1 METSQISN
9 ENEKICM
16 IREAAKTIIS
26 GGVIVYPTETVYG
39 IGANALDEQAIRR
52 VFQIKKR
59 PMSMPIFLAV
69 SSLEM
74 LDMVAELGADD
85 RELLDRL
92 MPGPVSVLVR
102 RKSIVPNV
110 LTAGSPL
117 VGVRFPDH
125 EVALRIIDAAGPI
138 TSTSAN
144 RTGTPSPASAEE
156 VSPEIADRVEMVLD
170 GGKCKFGQ
178 PSTLLD
184 LTNRKIIRPGAELEK
199 VQRAIS

>member
-1 METSQISN
+1 MKRSES
-9 ENEKICM
+9 
-16 IREAAKTIIS
+16 IREASKTVIS

-39 IGANALDEQAIRR
+39 IGANALDEQAVLR

-69 SSLEM
+69 SSLTM
-74 LDMVAELGADD
+74 LDRVAELEADD
-85 RELLDRL
+85 REILEQL

-102 RKSIVPNV
+102 RKSVVPNV

-117 VGVRFPDH
+117 VGIRFPDH

-144 RTGTPSPASAEE
+144 RTGSQPPSSADEI
-156 VSPEIADRVEMVLD
+156 SPDIADRVEMVLD

-184 LTNRKIIRPGAELEK
+184 LTTRKIIRPGAELEK

>member
-1 METSQISN
+1 MKRSES
-9 ENEKICM
+9 
-16 IREAAKTIIS
+16 IREASKTVIS

-39 IGANALDEQAIRR
+39 IGANALDEQAILR

-59 PMSMPIFLAV
+59 PISMPIFLAV

-74 LDMVAELGADD
+74 LDRVAELEEDD
-85 RELLDRL
+85 REILERL

-102 RKSIVPNV
+102 KKSIVPNV

-117 VGVRFPDH
+117 VGIRFPDH
-125 EVALRIIDAAGPI
+125 EVALRIIEASGPI
-138 TSTSAN
+138 TSSSAN
-144 RTGTPSPASAEE
+144 RTGSPPPRSVDE

-170 GGKCKFGQ
+170 GGKCKFGL

-184 LTNRKIIRPGAELEK
+184 LTNLKIIRPGAELEK

>member
-1 METSQISN
+1 MKRSES
-9 ENEKICM
+9 
-16 IREAAKTIIS
+16 IREASKTVIS

-39 IGANALDEQAIRR
+39 IGANALDEQAILR

-59 PMSMPIFLAV
+59 PISMPIFLAV

-74 LDMVAELGADD
+74 LDRVAELEADD
-85 RELLDRL
+85 REILERL

-117 VGVRFPDH
+117 VGIRFPDH
-125 EVALRIIDAAGPI
+125 EVALRIIDAVGPI
-138 TSTSAN
+138 TSSSAN
-144 RTGTPSPASAEE
+144 RTGSPPPRSVDE

>member
-1 METSQISN
+1 MKRSES
-9 ENEKICM
+9 
-16 IREAAKTIIS
+16 IREASKTVIS
-26 GGVIVYPTETVYG
+26 GGTIVYPTETVYG
-39 IGANALDEQAIRR
+39 IGANALDEQAVLR

-74 LDMVAELGADD
+74 LDRVAEIEADD
-85 RELLDRL
+85 REILKRL
-92 MPGPVSVLVR
+92 MPGPVSVLVK
-102 RKSIVPNV
+102 RKSVVPNV

-117 VGVRFPDH
+117 VGIRFPDH

-144 RTGTPSPASAEE
+144 RTGSPPPASVDE

>member
-1 METSQISN
+1 MKRSES
-9 ENEKICM
+9 
-16 IREAAKTIIS
+16 IREASKTVIS

-39 IGANALDEQAIRR
+39 IGANALDEQAILR

-59 PMSMPIFLAV
+59 PISMPIFLAV

-74 LDMVAELGADD
+74 LDRVAELEADD
-85 RELLDRL
+85 REILERL

-102 RKSIVPNV
+102 KKSIVPNV

-117 VGVRFPDH
+117 VGIRFPDH
-125 EVALRIIDAAGPI
+125 EVALRIIEASGPI
-138 TSTSAN
+138 TSSSAN
-144 RTGTPSPASAEE
+144 RTGSLPPRSVDE

>member
-1 METSQISN
+1 MKRSES
-9 ENEKICM
+9 
-16 IREAAKTIIS
+16 IREASKTVIS

-39 IGANALDEQAIRR
+39 IGANALDEQAILR

-59 PMSMPIFLAV
+59 PISMPIFLAV

-74 LDMVAELGADD
+74 LDRVAELEEDD
-85 RELLDRL
+85 REILERL

-102 RKSIVPNV
+102 KKSIVPNV

-117 VGVRFPDH
+117 VGIRFPDH
-125 EVALRIIDAAGPI
+125 EVALRIIEASGPI
-138 TSTSAN
+138 TSSSAN
-144 RTGTPSPASAEE
+144 RTGSPPPRSVDE

>member
-1 METSQISN
+1 MKRSES
-9 ENEKICM
+9 
-16 IREAAKTIIS
+16 IREASKTVIS

-39 IGANALDEQAIRR
+39 IGANALDEQAILR

-59 PMSMPIFLAV
+59 PISMPIFLAV

-74 LDMVAELGADD
+74 LDRVAELEEDD
-85 RELLDRL
+85 REILERL

-117 VGVRFPDH
+117 VGIRFPDH
-125 EVALRIIDAAGPI
+125 EVALRIIDASGPI
-138 TSTSAN
+138 TSSSAN
-144 RTGTPSPASAEE
+144 RTGFLPPRSVDE

>member
-1 METSQISN
+1 MKRSES
-9 ENEKICM
+9 
-16 IREAAKTIIS
+16 IREASKTVIS
-26 GGVIVYPTETVYG
+26 GGTIIYPTETVYG
-39 IGANALDEQAIRR
+39 IGANALDEQAVLR

-74 LDMVAELGADD
+74 LDRVAEIEADD
-85 RELLDRL
+85 REILKRL
-92 MPGPVSVLVR
+92 MPGPVSVLVK
-102 RKSIVPNV
+102 RKSVVPNV

-117 VGVRFPDH
+117 VGIRFPDH

-144 RTGTPSPASAEE
+144 RTGSPPPASVDE

>member
-1 METSQISN
+1 MKRSES
-9 ENEKICM
+9 
-16 IREAAKTIIS
+16 IREASKTVIS

-39 IGANALDEQAIRR
+39 IGANALDEQAVLR

-59 PMSMPIFLAV
+59 PISMPIFLAV

-74 LDMVAELGADD
+74 LDSVAELEADD
-85 RELLDRL
+85 REILERL
-92 MPGPVSVLVR
+92 MPGPVSILVR
-102 RKSIVPNV
+102 KKSIVPNV
-110 LTAGSPL
+110 LTAGSPQ
-117 VGVRFPDH
+117 VGIRFPDH
-125 EVALRIIDAAGPI
+125 EVALRIIEASGPI
-138 TSTSAN
+138 TSSSAN
-144 RTGTPSPASAEE
+144 RTGSPPPRSVDQ
-156 VSPEIADRVEMVLD
+156 VSPEIAERVEMVLD

>member
-1 METSQISN
+1 MKRSES
-9 ENEKICM
+9 
-16 IREAAKTIIS
+16 IREASKTIIS

-39 IGANALDEQAIRR
+39 IGANALDEQAIMR

-74 LDMVAELGADD
+74 LDRVAELSRDD
-85 RELLDRL
+85 REILELL

-102 RKSIVPNV
+102 RKSVVPDV

-117 VGVRFPDH
+117 VGIRFPDH
-125 EVALRIIDAAGPI
+125 EAALRIIDAAGPI

-144 RTGTPSPASAEE
+144 RTGSRSPASAEE

-184 LTNRKIIRPGAELEK
+184 LTNRKIVRPGAELEK
-199 VQRAIS
+199 VKRAIS

>member
-1 METSQISN
+1 MKRSES
-9 ENEKICM
+9 
-16 IREAAKTIIS
+16 IREASKTVIS

-39 IGANALDEQAIRR
+39 IGANALDEQAILR
-52 VFQIKKR
+52 VFQIKRR
-59 PMSMPIFLAV
+59 PISMPIFLAV

-74 LDMVAELGADD
+74 LDRVAELEADD
-85 RELLDRL
+85 REILERL

-102 RKSIVPNV
+102 KKSIVPNV

-117 VGVRFPDH
+117 VGIRFPDH
-125 EVALRIIDAAGPI
+125 EVALRIIEASGPI
-138 TSTSAN
+138 TSSSAN
-144 RTGTPSPASAEE
+144 RTGSPPPRSVDE
-156 VSPEIADRVEMVLD
+156 VSQEIADRVEMVLD

>member
-1 METSQISN
+1 MKRSES
-9 ENEKICM
+9 
-16 IREAAKTIIS
+16 IREASKTIIS

-39 IGANALDEQAIRR
+39 IGASALDEQAILR

-74 LDMVAELGADD
+74 LDRVAELNEGD
-85 RELLDRL
+85 REILERL

-102 RKSIVPNV
+102 RKSVVPDV
-110 LTAGSPL
+110 LTAGAPL
-117 VGVRFPDH
+117 VGIRFPDH

-144 RTGTPSPASAEE
+144 RTGSPSPACAEE

-184 LTNRKIIRPGAELEK
+184 LTNRKIVRPGAELEK
-199 VQRAIS
+199 VKRAIS

>member
-1 METSQISN
+1 
-9 ENEKICM
+9 M

-59 PMSMPIFLAV
+59 PLSMPIFLAV

-102 RKSIVPNV
+102 RKDVVPNV

-144 RTGTPSPASAEE
+144 RTGSPPPVSAEE
-156 VSPEIADRVEMVLD
+156 VSPAIADRVEMVLD

-184 LTNRKIIRPGAELEK
+184 LTNRKIIRPGAEHEK

>member
-1 METSQISN
+1 
-9 ENEKICM
+9 
-16 IREAAKTIIS
+16 
-26 GGVIVYPTETVYG
+26 
-39 IGANALDEQAIRR
+39 
-52 VFQIKKR
+52 
-59 PMSMPIFLAV
+59 
-69 SSLEM
+69 
-74 LDMVAELGADD
+74 
-85 RELLDRL
+85 

-102 RKSIVPNV
+102 RKSVVPDV

-117 VGVRFPDH
+117 VGIRFPDH

-144 RTGTPSPASAEE
+144 RTGSPSPASADE

-199 VQRAIS
+199 VKRAIS

>member
-1 METSQISN
+1 MKRSES
-9 ENEKICM
+9 
-16 IREAAKTIIS
+16 IREASKTIIS

-39 IGANALDEQAIRR
+39 IGASALDEQAILR

-74 LDMVAELGADD
+74 LDRVAELNEGD
-85 RELLDRL
+85 REILERL

-102 RKSIVPNV
+102 RKSVVPDV
-110 LTAGSPL
+110 LTAGAPL
-117 VGVRFPDH
+117 VGIRFPDH

-144 RTGTPSPASAEE
+144 RTGSPSPACAEE

-199 VQRAIS
+199 VKRAIF